1 MTDRQKEI
9 LRMIISEYTQTAMPI
24 GSNDLVKKHHLPFSS
39 ATLRNE
45 MLSLEKQGYL
55 QKAHISSGRIPT
67 DEGYRYFID
76 NLVERKDTSIDYQKK
91 LELELLKMR
100 THNIH
105 LERSVGKMLSS
116 MSKCLVISGVLEKGE
131 YQNFGI
137 HNLLEACLPVRQGTE
152 FTNLDDF
159 SKITT
164 VLDSIDEKINKVLA
178 KAEKGEV
185 KIFVGKENP
194 IKEIQGSSMIVS
206 KYKDSE
212 GNDKVIAL
220 IGPKSMKYQK
230 NKKLIEFAKK
240 LLTGGGSSKMIL
252 FMMGSEA
259 VVKFL

>member
-24 GSNDLVKKHHLPFSS
+24 GSNDLVKKHKLPFSS

-45 MLSLEKQGYL
+45 MLSLEQQGYL

-137 HNLLEACLPVRQGTE
+137 HNLLEGPE

-164 VLDSIDEKINKVLA
+164 VLDTIDEKIDKILA

-185 KIFVGKENP
+185 KIFIGKENP
-194 IKEIQGSSMIVS
+194 IKEIQDSSMIVS
-206 KYKDSE
+206 KYADNE

-240 LLTGGGSSKMIL
+240 LLGSGGSKIVL
-252 FMMGSEA
+252 FMIGSE
-259 VVKFL
+259 VIVRM

>member
-1 MTDRQKEI
+1 MTNRQEKI
-9 LRMIISEYTQTAMPI
+9 LRMVISEYTRTAMPV
-24 GSNDLVKKHHLPFSS
+24 GSNDLVKKHKLPFSS

-76 NLVERKDTSIDYQKK
+76 NLVERKDTSVNYQKK

-137 HNLLEACLPVRQGTE
+137 HNLLEGPE

-164 VLDSIDEKINKVLA
+164 VLDTIDEKIDKVLA

-185 KIFVGKENP
+185 KIFIGKENP
-194 IKEIQGSSMIVS
+194 IKEIQESSMIVS
-206 KYKDSE
+206 RYEDKE

-220 IGPKSMKYQK
+220 IGPKSMKYNK

-240 LLTGGGSSKMIL
+240 LLGTGGANKAVL
-252 FMMGSEA
+252 FMIGSEA
-259 VVKFL
+259 LVNFKF

>member
-1 MTDRQKEI
+1 MTIRQKEI
-9 LRMIISEYTQTAMPI
+9 LRMIIKEYTQTAMPI
-24 GSNDLVKKHHLPFSS
+24 GSNDLVKKHKLPFSS

-55 QKAHISSGRIPT
+55 EKAHISSGRIPT

-137 HNLLEACLPVRQGTE
+137 HNLLEGPE

-164 VLDSIDEKINKVLA
+164 VLDTIDEKIDKVLA

-185 KIFVGKENP
+185 KIFIGKENP
-194 IKEIQGSSMIVS
+194 IKEIQDSSMVVS
-206 KYKDSE
+206 RYEDKE
-212 GNDKVIAL
+212 GQDKVIAL
-220 IGPKSMKYQK
+220 IGPKSMKYNK

-240 LLTGGGSSKMIL
+240 LLGAGGANKVVLLML
-252 FMMGSEA
+252 GSEV
-259 VVKFL
+259 VVKIF

>member
-9 LRMIISEYTQTAMPI
+9 LRMIISEYTQTALPV
-24 GSNDLVKKHHLPFSS
+24 GSNDLVKKHRLPFSS

-45 MLSLEKQGYL
+45 MLSLEKEGYL

-67 DEGYRYFID
+67 DQGYRYFID
-76 NLVERKDTSIDYQKK
+76 NLVERKDTSIEYQKK

-105 LERSVGKMLSS
+105 LERSVGKMLSA

-137 HNLLEACLPVRQGTE
+137 HNLLEGPE

-164 VLDSIDEKINKVLA
+164 VLDTIDEKIDKVLA
-178 KAEKGEV
+178 KAEKGEI

-194 IKEIQGSSMIVS
+194 IKEIQESSMIVS
-206 KYKDSE
+206 RYEDQQ

-240 LLTGGGSSKMIL
+240 LLRTGGVNKIL
-252 FMMGSEA
+252 LLSMGA
-259 VVKFL
+259 NTIIKLF

>member
-1 MTDRQKEI
+1 MTNRQKEI
-9 LRMIISEYTQTAMPI
+9 LRMIISEYTQTAMPV
-24 GSNDLVKKHHLPFSS
+24 GSNDLVKKHKLPFSS

-76 NLVERKDTSIDYQKK
+76 NLVERKDTSVDYQKK

-137 HNLLEACLPVRQGTE
+137 HNLLEGPE

-164 VLDSIDEKINKVLA
+164 VLDTIDEKIDKVLA
-178 KAEKGEV
+178 KAEKGEI
-185 KIFVGKENP
+185 KIFIGKENP
-194 IKEIQGSSMIVS
+194 IKEIQESSMIVS
-206 KYKDSE
+206 KYEDRE
-212 GNDKVIAL
+212 GQAKVIAL
-220 IGPKSMKYQK
+220 IGPKSMKYGK

-240 LLTGGGSSKMIL
+240 LLGTGSASKALLLMI
-252 FMMGSEA
+252 GSE
-259 VVKFL
+259 VFLKIIK

>member
-1 MTDRQKEI
+1 MTNRQKEI
-9 LRMIISEYTQTAMPI
+9 LRMIISEYTQTATPV
-24 GSNDLVKKHHLPFSS
+24 GSNDLVRKHKLPFSS

-76 NLVERKDTSIDYQKK
+76 NLVERKDTSISYQKK

-137 HNLLEACLPVRQGTE
+137 HNLLEGPE

-164 VLDSIDEKINKVLA
+164 VLDTIDEKIDKVLA
-178 KAEKGEV
+178 RAEKGEV
-185 KIFVGKENP
+185 KIFIGKENP
-194 IKEIQGSSMIVS
+194 IKEIQDSSMVVS
-206 KYKDSE
+206 RYEDKE

-240 LLTGGGSSKMIL
+240 LLGGKNSGSKMIL
-252 FMMGSEA
+252 FMIGSEA
-259 VVKFL
+259 IVKFL

>member
-1 MTDRQKEI
+1 MTERQAEI
-9 LRMIISEYTQTAMPI
+9 LRMIIKEYTQTAVPV
-24 GSNDLVKKHHLPFSS
+24 GSNDLVKKHQLPFSS

-100 THNIH
+100 THNLH

-131 YQNFGI
+131 YQSFGI
-137 HNLLEACLPVRQGTE
+137 HNLLEGPE

-164 VLDSIDEKINKVLA
+164 VLDTIDEKIDKVLA

-194 IKEIQGSSMIVS
+194 IKEIQESSMIVS
-206 KYKDSE
+206 KYEDKQGE
-212 GNDKVIAL
+212 NKVIAL
-220 IGPKSMKYQK
+220 IGPRSMKYSK

-240 LLTGGGSSKMIL
+240 LLIGGTASKAIL
-252 FMMGSEA
+252 FTIGSE
-259 VVKFL
+259 VVVRFIN

>member
-1 MTDRQKEI
+1 MTDRQSEI
-9 LRMIISEYTQTAMPI
+9 LRMIISEYTQAAVPV
-24 GSNDLVKKHHLPFSS
+24 GSNDLVKKHKLPFSS

-105 LERSVGKMLSS
+105 LERIVGKMLSS
-116 MSKCLVISGVLEKGE
+116 MSRCLVISGALEKGE

-137 HNLLEACLPVRQGTE
+137 HNLLDGPE

-164 VLDSIDEKINKVLA
+164 VLDTIDEKIDKVLA

-185 KIFVGKENP
+185 KVFIGKENP
-194 IKEIQGSSMIVS
+194 IKEIQESSMIVS
-206 KYKDSE
+206 RYEDEK
-212 GNDKVIAL
+212 GVDKVIAL

-230 NKKLIEFAKK
+230 NKKLIDFAKK
-240 LLTGGGSSKMIL
+240 LLGGSGANKAVLFIL
-252 FMMGSEA
+252 GSE
-259 VVKFL
+259 VIIKFSCCS